1 MALVSPKAPK
11 GLQGANC
18 ETFHGARGTALKRSE
33 ASFQNGGRILFLAG
47 PTSGLLGLY
56 TLLGRNG
63 PAFVIKSNRNS
74 S

>member
-1 MALVSPKAPK
+1 MALVPPKAPK

-18 ETFHGARGTALKRSE
+18 ETFYRARGTALKRAE
-33 ASFQNGGRILFLAG
+33 TSFQNGVRVLFLAG

-63 PAFVIKSNRNS
+63 PAFVIKSNRKS